1 MEFQE
6 AVARLRIHKTIRKG
20 AIERHHTQTEKKE
33 RKIFFHRSSSSSSK
47 QKTKPSEIPIEFL
60 CPVSGTL
67 MKDPVIVSSGHT
79 FERACVQACNT
90 LGFTPTL
97 MDGTVPDFSTVI
109 PNLALKS
116 TILEWCRNYSL
127 DPPNDK
133 TTLDFFSAEKL
144 VRAKILETQRQK
156 PKPPKKN
163 EHQDTGAGIDHVVTD
178 LITQTPSTHDSWSS
192 NDSPLQLKTRSSYYS
207 SPSSST
213 AEIEAFDPN
222 PKDEEFVRKLKSPLV
237 FEIEEGLISLRNTT
251 RAREDDTKLQ
261 LCTSRLLSVLQ
272 PLIISRYTSIQ
283 VNSVACLVNLSLEKN
298 NKIKIVR
305 SGILPLLIH
314 VLKGGFPEAK
324 EHACGAIF
332 SLALDDRNKTAIGV
346 LGALPPLLHLLRS
359 AESDRTR
366 HYSSLALYHLSLVQ
380 SNITKLVKLGS
391 IKLLLEM
398 VKSGRMESRVLL
410 ILCNLAW
417 SPDGRHAMWD
427 SGGVEVLLG
436 LLRRSDFKSE
446 STQDVCV
453 SVLHGLSHGGLRFK
467 GLARA
472 AGAVEVLMQVE
483 KTGSERTKEKV
494 RRIFNM
500 MTETRMEKED
510 VNWEE
515 VLEDSGS
522 TPCRFG
528 GGKDGLSTNA

>member
-20 AIERHHTQTEKKE
+20 AIERNHTKTEKKE

-109 PNLALKS
+109 PNLALK
-116 TILEWCRNYSL
+116 
-127 DPPNDK
+127 
-133 TTLDFFSAEKL
+133 
-144 VRAKILETQRQK
+144 
-156 PKPPKKN
+156 
-163 EHQDTGAGIDHVVTD
+163 
-178 LITQTPSTHDSWSS
+178 
-192 NDSPLQLKTRSSYYS
+192 
-207 SPSSST
+207 ST

-391 IKLLLEM
+391 VPILLEM

-410 ILCNLAW
+410 ILCNLAL
-417 SPDGRHAMWD
+417 SPDGRHAMCD

-436 LLRRSDFKSE
+436 LLRRSDLKFE
-446 STQDVCV
+446 STQDICV
-453 SVLHGLSHGGLRFK
+453 SVLYGLSHGSLRFK

-494 RRIFNM
+494 RRIFKM

-522 TPCRFG
+522 TPCRFS